1 MAHVQK
7 FLPSV
12 SVFAVAVF
20 LVASPASAGFEWK
33 PPAKVAAP
41 AETSSNALMPDM
53 PAMPRDSVETID
65 LQAAPAFPVIS
76 PRVEAAPVAPVAPM
90 QEVTLT
96 RTKPALTNDLA
107 APEMHVPVKPAASSV
122 AAPETVVP
130 AVADLG
136 ASDAYND
143 DYVATPLA
151 APILTASTPV
161 AAPTSAYA
169 EVVGFGSDIP
179 LALAMR
185 QIVPAQFGYAFD
197 ASVDQGARVT
207 WNGGKPWDQVLGD
220 AVAPLGLGVMIVD
233 GKVRVLPQAKI
244 VSQVAM
250 PVAAPMAI
258 ATPAAS
264 TDAVREVYV
273 RRHSTAEPV
282 AQERAPGAAEAPA
295 KGVVVTEKKKSSF
308 WSHFGLDSTE
318 KTTFMNDNAALTPAT
333 SGHTPHRVIAQAPVN
348 AVPAAPT
355 PVAPAQDGLV
365 AQYHEPV
372 SLTQPPGQVPASD
385 AGAMNPYAM
394 SYWQAEKGDSLR
406 NVLQTWSDDA
416 GVRLYWVPSADYK
429 LPDAIRLQGSYTD
442 AVTQIL
448 GAYGDQ
454 PSRPVGRLHPNL
466 PMGPSVLIIEP
477 SSNS

>member
-1 MAHVQK
+1 MTHVQK

-12 SVFAVAVF
+12 SVFALAVF
-20 LVASPASAGFEWK
+20 LAAAPASAGFEWK
-33 PPAKVAAP
+33 PPAKIATP
-41 AETSSNALMPDM
+41 AETASSPLIPDM

-65 LQAAPAFPVIS
+65 LQAAPAS
-76 PRVEAAPVAPVAPM
+76 PAA

-96 RTKPALTNDLA
+96 RAKPPVTNDMA
-107 APEMHVPVKPAASSV
+107 APAMYVPVKPVASSV

-136 ASDAYND
+136 APGAYND

-151 APILTASTPV
+151 APVLTAGTDV
-161 AAPTSAYA
+161 AAPASVPASAYA
-169 EVVGFGSDIP
+169 DAVGFGSDIP
-179 LALAMR
+179 LVLAMR

-207 WNGGKPWDQVLGD
+207 WNGGKPWDRVLGD
-220 AVAPLGLGVMIVD
+220 AVAPLGLGVMIAD
-233 GKVRVLPQAKI
+233 GKVHILPQAKI
-244 VSQVAM
+244 AAPASM
-250 PVAAPMAI
+250 PVAAPMAVT
-258 ATPAAS
+258 APQPAN

-282 AQERAPGAAEAPA
+282 QQDRAPGAAAAAPA

-318 KTTFMNDNAALTPAT
+318 KTTLMNDNAALNPAT

-348 AVPAAPT
+348 AAMAAAPA
-355 PVAPAQDGLV
+355 APAQDGLV

-372 SLTQPPGQVPASD
+372 SLTQPPGQIPASD
-385 AGAMNPYAM
+385 TGAMNPYAM

-442 AVTQIL
+442 AVTQLL